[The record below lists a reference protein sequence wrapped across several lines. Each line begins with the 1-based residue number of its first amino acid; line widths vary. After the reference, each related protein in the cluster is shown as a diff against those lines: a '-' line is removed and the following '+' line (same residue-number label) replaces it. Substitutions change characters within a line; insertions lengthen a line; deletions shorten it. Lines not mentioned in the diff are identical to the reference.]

1 MPAVRRSPRRLG
13 LLTAVLGAQLLV
25 AGAFIWA
32 AATGFGFLG
41 ELGATAHRAADR
53 DLGAATLGGRRSAR
67 FDARRAW
74 RELLTQVAIGPRPAG
89 SPTLRQLAARLRRE
103 LPHGRF
109 EPLGPA
115 HPGLQNIIGTLPGRL
130 PAVVLGAHYDTK
142 DIPGT
147 APRGGN
153 GYVGANDGAGGTAA
167 VVELARDLRRA
178 RRPGGHQLRF
188 VLFDGEEAPPGS
200 PDFYSGGDRGSKAY
214 VAAHRREVGA
224 MILLD
229 FVANRRLSIP
239 REAGSDRGLWA
250 RLRAAAAAVGDGTA
264 FPDRTTGEIL
274 DDHTPFARAG
284 IPAVDLIDFDY
295 PCWHRACDRP
305 DQLSQGS
312 LQVTGQTVLKLL
324 GGM

>member
-1 MPAVRRSPRRLG
+1 
-13 LLTAVLGAQLLV
+13 VLGAQLLV
-25 AGAFIWA
+25 AGAFVWA
-32 AATGFGFLG
+32 AAGGFGFLG
-41 ELGATAHRAADR
+41 GLGGAARRAAHRDQ
-53 DLGAATLGGRRSAR
+53 GAAARPPRARRGAR

-74 RELLTQVAIGPRPAG
+74 GELLAQVAMGPRPAG
-89 SPTLRQLAARLRRE
+89 SPTLHRLAARLRRE

-109 EPLGPA
+109 ESLSPAHPAHPA
-115 HPGLQNIIGTLPGRL
+115 HPGLQNIVGTLPGRL

-147 APRGGN
+147 APGGGN

-178 RRPGGHQLRF
+178 RPPGGRQLRF

-200 PDFYSGGDRGSKAY
+200 LDFYSGGDRGSKAY
-214 VAAHRREVGA
+214 VAAHRRDVGA

-229 FVANRRLSIP
+229 LIANRRLSVP
-239 REAGSDRGLWA
+239 REAGSDPGLWA
-250 RLRAAAAAVGDGTA
+250 RLRAAAARVGEGSA
-264 FPDRTTGEIL
+264 FPDRTRGEIL

-284 IPAVDLIDFDY
+284 IPAVDVIDFDY

-305 DQLSQGS
+305 DRLSQRS
-312 LQVTGQTVLKLL
+312 LDAAGQTALELL
-324 GGM
+324 RGM